1 MGNEE
6 QVVFP
11 TGAVF
16 CYRYDRITGK
26 ISSVT
31 DPVGNQRTYRYNDAG
46 ELAEQTDIQGN
57 VTHYEYNVLGK
68 MCRITDGAPG
78 DKTHISARW
87 KA

>member
-31 DPVGNQRTYRYNDAG
+31 DPVGNQRIYRYNDAG
-46 ELAEQTDIQGN
+46 LLTGQAG
-57 VTHYEYNVLGK
+57 
-68 MCRITDGAPG
+68 
-78 DKTHISARW
+78 
-87 KA
+87 